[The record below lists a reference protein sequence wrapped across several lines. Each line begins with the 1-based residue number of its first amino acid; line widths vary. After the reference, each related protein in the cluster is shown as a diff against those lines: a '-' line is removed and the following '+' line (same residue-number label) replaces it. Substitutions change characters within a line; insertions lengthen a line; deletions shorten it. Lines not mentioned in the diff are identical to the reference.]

1 MTRSQRLWIAFG
13 LNLALVAG
21 QVVFGLAA
29 NSLGLLAD
37 AGHNLTDVAALII
50 ALVAI
55 RLSQRPPT
63 PTHSYGYHRSTI
75 LAALVN
81 AAALLAVTSF
91 IAFEAITRL
100 LRPESVNGGIV
111 VVVASVATLL
121 NVGAALVL
129 YERRVD
135 LNMRAALL
143 HMAGDAA
150 ASLGVAVAG
159 LVILIT
165 GGFEWLDPVVS
176 IGIAVLI
183 AIEAWRL
190 LRAAVDVLLES
201 TPGDVHLSMLRAA
214 VSEIDGVADLHD
226 LHVWSLSSGVRAMSA
241 HVVLDGRPGLEQAE
255 AIGTLVKEILD
266 RQFSISHATLE
277 FHTTDGWDRCVSDVE
292 RHVGD

>member
-1 MTRSQRLWIAFG
+1 LTRSRRLWIAFA

-37 AGHNLTDVAALII
+37 AGHNLTDVAALVI
-50 ALVAI
+50 ALIAV

-63 PTHSYGYHRSTI
+63 PTYSYGYHRSTI

-100 LRPESVNGGIV
+100 LRPQSVNGGIV
-111 VVVASVATLL
+111 LVVASAATLL

-176 IGIAVLI
+176 IGIAVSI

-190 LRAAVDVLLES
+190 LHAAVDVLLES
-201 TPGDVHLSMLRAA
+201 TPDDVDLSMLRAA
-214 VSEIDGVADLHD
+214 VTEVDGVVDLHD

-241 HVVLDGRPGLEQAE
+241 HVVVDGHPSLDQSE
-255 AIGTLVKEILD
+255 AVGMHVKELLGTRFTIA
-266 RQFSISHATLE
+266 HATLE
-277 FHTTDGWDRCVSDVE
+277 FHTIDGWSSCVSDVE

>member
-1 MTRSQRLWIAFG
+1 M
-13 LNLALVAG
+13 
-21 QVVFGLAA
+21 FGLAA

-37 AGHNLTDVAALII
+37 AGHNLTDVAALVI
-50 ALVAI
+50 ALIAI

-63 PTHSYGYHRSTI
+63 PTYSYGYHRSTI

-81 AAALLAVTSF
+81 AAALFAVTSF
-91 IAFEAITRL
+91 IAFEAIVRL
-100 LRPESVNGGIV
+100 LRPESVSGGTV
-111 VVVASVATLL
+111 LVVASAATLV
-121 NVGAALVL
+121 NAGAALVL
-129 YERRVD
+129 YESRVD

-150 ASLGVAVAG
+150 ASLGVAAAG

-190 LRAAVDVLLES
+190 LHAAVDVLLES
-201 TPGDVHLSMLRAA
+201 TPDDVDLSMLRAA
-214 VSEIDGVADLHD
+214 VTEVDGLVDLHD
-226 LHVWSLSSGVRAMSA
+226 LHVWSLSSGARAMSA
-241 HVVLDGRPGLEQAE
+241 HVVIDGQPSLEEAE
-255 AIGTLVKEILD
+255 EAGRRVKDILVTRFAIA
-266 RQFSISHATLE
+266 HATLE
-277 FHTTDGWDRCVSDVE
+277 IETVTGSAGCVSDIE